1 VSHDAE
7 WWEAMLP
14 KVKVTASWVALGIGG
29 GNRGTL
35 LILSRE
41 VDSRRHKKKRF
52 CLEDFYAFYL

>member
-35 LILSRE
+35 LIMSRE

-52 CLEDFYAFYL
+52 